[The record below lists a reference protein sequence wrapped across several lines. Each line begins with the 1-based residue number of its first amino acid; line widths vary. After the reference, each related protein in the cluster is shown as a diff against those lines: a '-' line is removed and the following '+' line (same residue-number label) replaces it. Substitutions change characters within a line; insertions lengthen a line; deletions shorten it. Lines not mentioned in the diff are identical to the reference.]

1 MPTRAGWALL
11 ITGAALAAAGRIVG
25 ATELMIV
32 GVAFLFLVVVA
43 LATVAVSTPSL
54 EVGRLLRPSRLHVGD
69 TCTIDLR
76 FTNVGARR
84 SPVIEAT
91 DAVGQAVTASVLLG
105 PLAPQ
110 NTASVR
116 YRIETERRGEMWVGP
131 LAVSWSDPFTLA
143 RRRRQLSGH
152 KRVVVLPAVWS
163 VQPPLRARGGDAA
176 PSQVRPDA
184 LGRTGDDLYAL
195 RRYVAGDDPRRIHWA
210 SSARHG
216 DLMVRQAHH
225 PTTSRSTVILDDQSP
240 WSEPDLDLAASIAAS
255 VLLAAH
261 RRGDETRLVTASGT
275 DTGYGGGIDHLFAA
289 FERLALVMP
298 VPKQP
303 VSQVPGA
310 GLPSGRDLDRCAVV
324 LVSPANAGPTPL
336 GSVLGGNA
344 DVTRIVVDASNQP
357 PGDGPNPGRPVP
369 SGTIVVSEARP
380 FDIAWADAHRTAEL
394 LKSGA

>member
-1 MPTRAGWALL
+1 MPTRAGWAVV
-11 ITGAALAAAGRIVG
+11 ISGAILATAGRIVG
-25 ATELMIV
+25 AIELMIV
-32 GVAFLFLVVVA
+32 GVAFMLLVTAAVI
-43 LATVAVSTPSL
+43 TVAVTSPSL

-76 FTNVGARR
+76 FTNVGHRR

-110 NTASVR
+110 DTASVR

-163 VQPPLRARGGDAA
+163 VLPPLRARGGDDA

-216 DLMVRQAHH
+216 DLMVRQAQH
-225 PTTSRSTVILDDQSP
+225 PTTSRSTVIVDDRSS
-240 WSEPDLDLAASIAAS
+240 WSEPDFDLAASIAAS
-255 VLLAAH
+255 ILLAAH
-261 RRGDETRLVTASGT
+261 RRGDETRLLTASGT

-289 FERLALVMP
+289 FERLALLMP
-298 VPKQP
+298 VPDG
-303 VSQVPGA
+303 SLA
-310 GLPSGRDLDRCAVV
+310 GLPSARDLDRCSVV
-324 LVSPANAGPTPL
+324 LVSPAASGASPL
-336 GSVLGGNA
+336 GKLLGDNP
-344 DVTRIVVDASNQP
+344 DVTRVLVATTDEDVGAAP
-357 PGDGPNPGRPVP
+357 DRRPGV
-369 SGTIVVSEARP
+369 SGSIVVSEERP
-380 FDIAWADAHRTAEL
+380 FDLAWADAHRTAEL
-394 LKSGA
+394 SKSGA